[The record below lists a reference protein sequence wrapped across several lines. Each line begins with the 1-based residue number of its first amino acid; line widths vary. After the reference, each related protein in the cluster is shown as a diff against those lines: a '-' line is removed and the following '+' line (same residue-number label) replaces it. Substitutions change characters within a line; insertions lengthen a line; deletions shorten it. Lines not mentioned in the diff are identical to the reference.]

1 VAEESKV
8 LIYELARGKL
18 VSELKSEVSCISY
31 HLFGETGLEYV
42 IIDSAKSLVSFFKLD
57 DKISTLIRKVQAQ
70 MVQNPLFWKDY
81 PINLNAGAPLSKEEK
96 DLMKK
101 QRIEREGDPHEYH
114 PFLEQSIVKAR
125 NLNNRLTQT
134 GDKFHNDRSA

>member
-18 VSELKSEVSCISY
+18 VSELKSEVSCVSH
-31 HLFGETGLEYV
+31 HLFGETGIEYIV
-42 IIDSAKSLVSFFKLD
+42 VDSTKSLVSLFKLD

-70 MVQNPLFWKDY
+70 MVQNPLFWRDY
-81 PINLNAGAPLSKEEK
+81 PINMNAGAPLSKEEK
-96 DLMKK
+96 EQMKK

-125 NLNNRLTQT
+125 NLNSQLTQT
-134 GDKFHNDRSA
+134 GERFYVDRSA